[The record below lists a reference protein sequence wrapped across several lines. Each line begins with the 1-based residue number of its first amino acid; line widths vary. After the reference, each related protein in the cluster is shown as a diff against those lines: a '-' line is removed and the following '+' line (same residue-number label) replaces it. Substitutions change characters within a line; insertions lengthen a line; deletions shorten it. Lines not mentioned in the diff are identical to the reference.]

1 MWLFIKLQPP
11 NDIIVDQCNCDEKM
25 NFKKKVVSAK
35 LDVIGWPVWIGLWCW
50 PSHFKWFK
58 LQQKLKRNLKSDPSY
73 HLLKKAL
80 KKCANDSLRD
90 IFIQWIYRHTLATQR
105 KRFAITFWKG
115 KNSSKGWNFNKK
127 WKKTPKGTHHSIFWR
142 RWWKSVVR

>member
-1 MWLFIKLQPP
+1 MWLFIKLQPL

-50 PSHFKWFK
+50 LSHCKWFK

-73 HLLKKAL
+73 HLFKKAL

-105 KRFAITFWKG
+105 KRFAIAFWKG
-115 KNSSKGWNFNKK
+115 KNSSKGWNFKKK
-127 WKKTPKGTHHSIFWR
+127 WRKTPKGTHHRIFWR
-142 RWWKSVVR
+142 RRWKSVVR